1 MPAACEGRRYNLAP
15 AQPGAEC
22 DGRRFN
28 QRRKSNRIP
37 RASSEDPSVSQDG
50 RVEPG
55 LLPQFGMCSALTAGS
70 RMSTSAE
77 RQGRKC
83 QLETPA
89 YGRTSCLAQN
99 SGVLVAGLLSC
110 SSSINHRFLRPPSC
124 LTLILSSRRIPAGN
138 RSWPP
143 GPVPPQSGDVL
154 ASGDGEGDPF
164 GRGPDV

>member
-83 QLETPA
+83 QFETPA
-89 YGRTSCLAQN
+89 FGRISCVAQN
-99 SGVLVAGLLSC
+99 SGVLVPGLLRYSP
-110 SSSINHRFLRPPSC
+110 SIIPRFLRPPSC
-124 LTLILSSRRIPAGN
+124 LTPILSSRRIPTGN

-143 GPVPPQSGDVL
+143 SPVPPQPGDVF
-154 ASGDGEGDPF
+154 AKGDGEGSPV